1 MPPCDGA
8 AQVEAGEAGEVVEQG
23 RGRRGREVAA
33 ANVVAV
39 KDSACV
45 LVTEYSQTPDNLWDV
60 SLPMLCPLCKKH
72 FFDKFGSRGR

>member
-33 ANVVAV
+33 AAVVATERES
-39 KDSACV
+39 KRV
-45 LVTEYSQTPDNLWDV
+45 LVGY
-60 SLPMLCPLCKKH
+60 
-72 FFDKFGSRGR
+72 